1 MLKRL
6 LKVLIVAATTVFRSA
21 IDHQNKGPGTYKS
34 HQATKYQSSLQRLAV
49 ADVPLGYAL
58 AEPCQLLTSLCI
70 HLRQPGSRKHHQQ
83 SVTAVI
89 LDN

>member
-1 MLKRL
+1 MPKRL
-6 LKVLIVAATTVFRSA
+6 LKALITAVSTFFRSA

-58 AEPCQLLTSLCI
+58 AEHCQLF
-70 HLRQPGSRKHHQQ
+70 
-83 SVTAVI
+83 
-89 LDN
+89 N